1 MRLIRVLLV
10 VLLSLT
16 AGCSQSA
23 VTNPQP
29 EQSTS
34 SPKTGGT
41 ITLAMT
47 EEPDTLDIQASS
59 MLATEFVGAYLGG
72 ALLSEDE
79 KTLQINPSLAKSY
92 TVSEDGK
99 TWTFTL
105 RPGVLF
111 HDGTPLTANSYKET
125 FERALSKDFA
135 QQGTGSSISSIESI
149 TAKDDSTLILQ
160 LKEPS
165 APLLSNLANAG
176 WAQPLSLQA
185 IEKAKEQ
192 YERNPIGVGPWK
204 FESWKPAESITLVRN
219 PDFHW
224 ADASAQNQGA
234 VRPDKLVI
242 RFIKNSQTML
252 AALDSGS
259 LDVATNV
266 PAKDAKKYRSNEKY
280 TVHEQLKSGLGL
292 FIGLNLQ
299 REVFTDIRVRKAL
312 NLAVNK
318 EAIVQA
324 SLQGE
329 GVQAFGPIGEAMFG
343 YDPSIK
349 EYAYSYQPEE
359 AGKLLEEAGWKLN
372 AQGIRERDG
381 SPLRVHLLS
390 MERFSQGAQLVQGM
404 LKDVGIEVVIDALE
418 PAALIQT
425 ALSGDY
431 DMTVMGYGA
440 SDPDVL
446 YQFLH
451 SSQRQG
457 GSNFYNIADDQI
469 DKLLEKGRVTVNTD
483 DRKQVY
489 VDLQKRMVDQAY
501 WVPIYTEKKFTVINK
516 RVHDVRLHQLGYPVF
531 QDSWV
536 EE

>member
-1 MRLIRVLLV
+1 MRLIQVLLV
-10 VLLSLT
+10 ALLCLT

-23 VTNPQP
+23 VPSPQP
-29 EQSTS
+29 EQSAS
-34 SPKTGGT
+34 APKAGGT

-47 EEPDTLDIQASS
+47 EEPDTLDMQASS
-59 MLATEFVGAYLGG
+59 LLATEFVGSYLGG

-105 RPGVLF
+105 RSDVRF
-111 HDGTPLTANSYKET
+111 HDGTPLTASSFKET
-125 FERALSKDFA
+125 FERAMSKDFA
-135 QQGTGSSISSIESI
+135 QHGTGSSLASIESI
-149 TAKDDSTLILQ
+149 TAQDDVTLVLQ

-165 APLLSNLANAG
+165 APLLSNLTNSG

-185 IEKAKEQ
+185 IAKAGEQ
-192 YERNPIGVGPWK
+192 YGRNPVGVGAWK
-204 FESWKPAESITLVRN
+204 FESWKPGETISLVRN

-234 VRPDKLVI
+234 VRPDKLNI

-266 PAKDAKKYRSNEKY
+266 QAKDAKKYRSNEKF
-280 TVHEQLKSGLGL
+280 TVMEQLKSGLGL

-299 REVFTDIRVRKAL
+299 KDVFQDIRLRKAL

-343 YDPSIK
+343 HDPSIK

-372 AQGIRERDG
+372 AQGFRERDG
-381 SPLRVHLLS
+381 NPLRVHLLS
-390 MERFSQGAQLVQGM
+390 MERFSQSAQLVQGM
-404 LKDVGIEVVIDALE
+404 LKDVGIEVVIDSLE
-418 PAALIQT
+418 PATMIQT
-425 ALSGDY
+425 ALSGEY

-446 YQFLH
+446 FQFLH
-451 SSQRQG
+451 SSQRNG
-457 GSNFYNIADDQI
+457 GSNFFNIADDQI

-483 DRKQVY
+483 ERKQVY

-501 WVPIYTEKKFTVINK
+501 WVPIFTEKKFTVINK
-516 RVHDVRLHQLGYPVF
+516 RVHEVRL
-531 QDSWV
+531 
-536 EE
+536 

>member
-10 VLLSLT
+10 SLLCLT
-16 AGCSQSA
+16 AGCSQS
-23 VTNPQP
+23 VSTKPQP
-29 EQSTS
+29 EQSASVPTA
-34 SPKTGGT
+34 GGT

-47 EEPDTLDIQASS
+47 EEPDTLDVQASS
-59 MLATEFVGAYLGG
+59 MLVTEFIGGYLGG

-79 KTLQINPSLAKSY
+79 KTMQINPSLATSY

-105 RPGVLF
+105 RSDIRF
-111 HDGTPLTANSYKET
+111 HDGTPLTSNSFKET
-125 FERALSKDFA
+125 FERARSKEFA
-135 QQGTGSSISSIESI
+135 QQSTGSSLSSIESI
-149 TAKDDSTLILQ
+149 TVPDDQTLVLHMKQ
-160 LKEPS
+160 PS
-165 APLLSNLANAG
+165 APLLSDLASPG

-185 IEKAKEQ
+185 IEKAGKQ
-192 YERNPIGVGPWK
+192 YGRSPVGVGAWK
-204 FESWKPAESITLVRN
+204 FESWKPGESISMARN

-224 ADASAQNQGA
+224 ADASAQNQGP
-234 VRPDKLVI
+234 VKPDKLEI

-266 PAKDAKKYRSNEKY
+266 QAKDAKKYRSNEKF

-299 REVFTDIRVRKAL
+299 KEIFQDIGVRKAL
-312 NLAVNK
+312 NMAVNK

-329 GVQAFGPIGEAMFG
+329 GVQAFGPLGEAMFG

-349 EYAYSYQPEE
+349 DYAYSYQPEE
-359 AGKLLEEAGWKLN
+359 AGKLLEETGWKLN
-372 AQGIRERDG
+372 AQGLRERNG
-381 SPLRVHLLS
+381 TPLRVHLLS
-390 MERFSQGAQLVQGM
+390 IERFSQSAQLVQGM
-404 LKDVGIEVVIDALE
+404 LKDVGIEVVIDTLE
-418 PAALIQT
+418 PAAMIQT

-440 SDPDVL
+440 TDPDVL
-446 YQFLH
+446 FQYLH

-457 GSNFYNIADDQI
+457 GSNFSDIADEQI

-483 DRKQVY
+483 ERKQIY
-489 VDLQKRMVDQAY
+489 VDLQKRMVEQAY
-501 WVPIYTEKKFTVINK
+501 WVPIFTEKKFTVINN
-516 RVHDVRLHQLGYPVF
+516 RVHEVRLHPLGYPVF

-536 EE
+536 EQ